1 MDQPTV
7 LYEDN
12 HLLVVNKPA
21 GIATSGVVDRASVHQ
36 WASDYIRNRYNKPG
50 NVFIGVVSRLDTATS
65 GVLIL
70 ARTSKAASRLSEQIR
85 DHKISK
91 QYILV
96 AEGHLAAKPNDLF
109 TDLIFK
115 DDQAHRMRIDSGQ
128 RRSDASQ
135 FPSQTAELRIDA
147 IDHRLVDSRAA
158 TVCHVQLI
166 TGRKHQI
173 RVQFSSRGHAIW
185 GDRKYGAQTPSLIPP
200 QQGQAIALHALRLR
214 VTHPTQKKELEFYA
228 PPPATWKPFSIN
240 ISP

>member
-7 LYEDN
+7 LFEDN
-12 HLLVVNKPA
+12 HLLVINKPA
-21 GIATSGVVDRASVHQ
+21 GIPTAGVVDRASVHQ
-36 WASDYIRNRYNKPG
+36 WASNYIRHRYNKPG
-50 NVFIGVVSRLDTATS
+50 NVFVGVVSRLDTTTS

-85 DHKISK
+85 EHKIFK

-96 AEGHLAAKPNDLF
+96 AEGNLAARPNDLF

-128 RRSDASQ
+128 RRLDAAQ
-135 FPSQTAELRIDA
+135 FPSQTAELRIESV
-147 IDHRLVDSRAA
+147 DHRWVDSRAA
-158 TVCHVQLI
+158 TVCLVELI

-185 GDRKYGAQTPSLIPP
+185 GDQKYGAQTPSLVPP
-200 QQGQAIALHALRLR
+200 QKGQAIALHSLRLR
-214 VTHPTQKKELEFYA
+214 VTHPTQKHEMEFYA
-228 PPPATWKPFSIN
+228 PPPATWKQFN
-240 ISP
+240 IALSP